1 MLTAFVGFPMYG
13 RQILQATRLVRLNL
27 KGYVIFQVRLLDV
40 LEQHT
45 QQKKQQEEE
54 KRRAKVLIIF
64 SFNDCLNEE
73 CFIPSN
79 VFWIQNFLSLI

>member
-1 MLTAFVGFPMYG
+1 MEGK
-13 RQILQATRLVRLNL
+13 ILQATHIVQLKL
-27 KGYVIFQVRLLDV
+27 KGHIIFQVRLLDV

-54 KRRAKVLIIF
+54 KRKAKVLTIF
-64 SFNDCLNEE
+64 SFNGCLNEE

-79 VFWIQNFLSLI
+79 VFWIQNLLGLLI